1 MNKYEKAATGA
12 VALMLVA
19 GAAIFLYAP
28 TDYLQGPV
36 QRIFYLHVS
45 SAIAAYGCFAVVLV
59 GGIIYLRAENP
70 VADRFAR
77 AGAIV
82 GLVFTTVTL
91 VMGMLWAKPIW
102 NTFWTWDARLTS
114 TLVLWMIYAG
124 YLLVRRLAD
133 PGRQSARLAAV
144 VGIFGFI
151 DVPVVHFSVT
161 WWRTVP
167 PGPIIVHDAL
177 PPPMRSRRVFATRAL
192 TARSRW
198 SARSPSCPTSGRI
211 CRRAIS
217 PGQCRL
223 IDFRYAPPS
232 STGSCRSSSCS
243 ATASST
249 LEWRSGARFSRVEE
263 RSPGTC
269 FASRP
274 ARGHARCRASSV
286 PSISASCRPRQ
297 SFGLCS
303 IARQ

>member
-1 MNKYEKAATGA
+1 MNRYEKAGAGA

-59 GGIIYLRAENP
+59 GGIMYLRAENP

-77 AGAIV
+77 AGALV

-161 WWRTVP
+161 WWRTVH
-167 PGPIIVHDAL
+167 PGPIIVNDAL
-177 PPPMRSRRVFATRAL
+177 PPQMLATFFFTLACTLVLAGLMIAIRYRIETLLDAAQNVSEPAKIIA
-192 TARSRW
+192 TAREPET
-198 SARSPSCPTSGRI
+198 AR
-211 CRRAIS
+211 
-217 PGQCRL
+217 
-223 IDFRYAPPS
+223 
-232 STGSCRSSSCS
+232 
-243 ATASST
+243 
-249 LEWRSGARFSRVEE
+249 
-263 RSPGTC
+263 
-269 FASRP
+269 
-274 ARGHARCRASSV
+274 
-286 PSISASCRPRQ
+286 
-297 SFGLCS
+297 
-303 IARQ
+303 

>member
-1 MNKYEKAATGA
+1 MNRYEKAGAGA

-77 AGAIV
+77 AGALV

-144 VGIFGFI
+144 VGIFGFV

-161 WWRTVP
+161 WWRTVH
-167 PGPIIVHDAL
+167 PGPIIVNGAL
-177 PPPMRSRRVFATRAL
+177 PPQMLATFFFTLACTLVLAGLMIAIRYRIETLLDAAQNVSEPAKIIA
-192 TARSRW
+192 TAREPET
-198 SARSPSCPTSGRI
+198 AR
-211 CRRAIS
+211 
-217 PGQCRL
+217 
-223 IDFRYAPPS
+223 
-232 STGSCRSSSCS
+232 
-243 ATASST
+243 
-249 LEWRSGARFSRVEE
+249 
-263 RSPGTC
+263 
-269 FASRP
+269 
-274 ARGHARCRASSV
+274 
-286 PSISASCRPRQ
+286 
-297 SFGLCS
+297 
-303 IARQ
+303 